1 MWGNLPDIHP
11 PSGHVP
17 VENSPFHQD
26 TAAVSHQ
33 SSSGLFQETMAS
45 EPDQQSSV
53 QQYPGMESPSG
64 VFQTNMPSE
73 QDQQFSLQQY
83 PVMES
88 PSGFFQIN
96 SGSEP
101 VINED
106 NTLGQSMNHP
116 KSIADS
122 MQNDPED
129 LSVAEESPS
138 MQPLHQ
144 DADSV
149 IKQSFSAEQMQP
161 QMQMSS
167 AVANEAFYP
176 SQELGQQ
183 MYNPNLFYDQ
193 QMKADPTQEERV
205 ASEETH
211 QTKEPQFDELQ
222 PWQQPIADPVR
233 EVESSVEEPSNLHPS
248 HDSSAFESS
257 LMPQVNEVPQE
268 QVFLSTGAISE
279 QEKSDMAQNNFLPGY
294 NEANSEPTQ
303 LQEFEITPTK
313 TSEQPAIADD
323 FQNSFDQNNSTTDST
338 QLVPAIVSSRG
349 FSGQSVTPDIS
360 YPSDSVQGLF
370 GNENITSESSHPC
383 ETPQQFIKPEIPGAP
398 DILQDS
404 FHLDNSSANSS
415 NPLELKMPS
424 RESSKQSQTPDIP
437 IEPDS
442 PGDALQAAF
451 LQKQLAGKAPAAS
464 PRTSLWMNGTVLPT
478 PCVLAPAAVVTPVE
492 TPQLHENDQAPTCN
506 KQV

>member
-1 MWGNLPDIHP
+1 MWGNLPDFLP

-26 TAAVSHQ
+26 AAVVSQQ
-33 SSSGLFQETMAS
+33 SSSGLFQATTAS
-45 EPDQQSSV
+45 EPDQQSSL
-53 QQYPGMESPSG
+53 QQLPGVKSPSG

-96 SGSEP
+96 PGSKP

-106 NTLGQSMNHP
+106 NTMGQSMSHL
-116 KSIADS
+116 KSITDS
-122 MQNDPED
+122 MQNDAEN

-138 MQPLHQ
+138 VQPLHQ
-144 DADSV
+144 DPDSV
-149 IKQSFSAEQMQP
+149 IKQSFSVEQMQP
-161 QMQMSS
+161 SKQMPS

-193 QMKADPTQEERV
+193 QMKSDPTQEERV

-211 QTKEPQFDELQ
+211 QTKEPHFDELQ
-222 PWQQPIADPVR
+222 PRQQPIADLAR
-233 EVESSVEEPSNLHPS
+233 EVESFVEEPTNLPPS
-248 HDSSAFESS
+248 HDSLAFESS
-257 LMPQVNEVPQE
+257 LIPQVNELPQE

-279 QEKSDMAQNNFLPGY
+279 QEKSGIAQNNLLPGY
-294 NEANSEPTQ
+294 NMANSEPTQ

-313 TSEQPAIADD
+313 TFEQSAVADD

-338 QLVPAIVSSRG
+338 QLVPASV
-349 FSGQSVTPDIS
+349 QSVTPDTA
-360 YPSDSVQGLF
+360 YPSDSVQEF
-370 GNENITSESSHPC
+370 FRNENITSGSSRPF
-383 ETPQQFIKPEIPGAP
+383 ETPLQFIKPEISGAP

-404 FHLDNSSANSS
+404 FYHENSGANSS

-424 RESSKQSQTPDIP
+424 RESSEQSQTPGISL
-437 IEPDS
+437 EPDS

-451 LQKQLAGKAPAAS
+451 IQKQLAGKAPAAS
-464 PRTSLWMNGTVLPT
+464 PRTSLWVNGTVLPT

-492 TPQLHENDQAPTCN
+492 TPRLRENDQAPTCN

>member
-1 MWGNLPDIHP
+1 MWGNLPDFHP

-26 TAAVSHQ
+26 AAAVSQQ
-33 SSSGLFQETMAS
+33 SSSRLFQATTAS
-45 EPDQQSSV
+45 KPDQQSSV
-53 QQYPGMESPSG
+53 QQLPGVESPSG

-106 NTLGQSMNHP
+106 NTKGQSMSHL
-116 KSIADS
+116 KSITDS
-122 MQNDPED
+122 MQNDPEN
-129 LSVAEESPS
+129 LSVAEESLS
-138 MQPLHQ
+138 VQPLHQ
-144 DADSV
+144 DPDSV
-149 IKQSFSAEQMQP
+149 IKQSFSVEQMQP
-161 QMQMSS
+161 SKQMSS
-167 AVANEAFYP
+167 TVANEAFYP
-176 SQELGQQ
+176 SQELGKQ

-193 QMKADPTQEERV
+193 QMKSDPTQEERV

-211 QTKEPQFDELQ
+211 QTKEPHFDELQ
-222 PWQQPIADPVR
+222 PRQQPIADPAR
-233 EVESSVEEPSNLHPS
+233 EVESFVEEPTNLPPS
-248 HDSSAFESS
+248 HDSLAFESS
-257 LMPQVNEVPQE
+257 PIPQVNELPQE

-279 QEKSDMAQNNFLPGY
+279 QEKSGMAQNNLLPGY
-294 NEANSEPTQ
+294 NMANSEPTQ

-313 TSEQPAIADD
+313 TSEQSAIADD
-323 FQNSFDQNNSTTDST
+323 FQNSFDQNNATTDST
-338 QLVPAIVSSRG
+338 QLVPANVSSRG
-349 FSGQSVTPDIS
+349 FSGQSMTPDTS
-360 YPSDSVQGLF
+360 YPSDSVQEF
-370 GNENITSESSHPC
+370 FRNENITSESSRPS
-383 ETPQQFIKPEIPGAP
+383 ETPQQFIKPEIPSAP

-404 FHLDNSSANSS
+404 FYHDNSSAIPS

-424 RESSKQSQTPDIP
+424 RESSEQSQTPDISL
-437 IEPDS
+437 EPDS

-451 LQKQLAGKAPAAS
+451 IQKQLAGKAPAAS

-492 TPQLHENDQAPTCN
+492 TPRLRENDQAPTCN

>member
-1 MWGNLPDIHP
+1 
-11 PSGHVP
+11 
-17 VENSPFHQD
+17 
-26 TAAVSHQ
+26 
-33 SSSGLFQETMAS
+33 
-45 EPDQQSSV
+45 
-53 QQYPGMESPSG
+53 
-64 VFQTNMPSE
+64 
-73 QDQQFSLQQY
+73 
-83 PVMES
+83 
-88 PSGFFQIN
+88 
-96 SGSEP
+96 
-101 VINED
+101 
-106 NTLGQSMNHP
+106 
-116 KSIADS
+116 
-122 MQNDPED
+122 
-129 LSVAEESPS
+129 
-138 MQPLHQ
+138 
-144 DADSV
+144 
-149 IKQSFSAEQMQP
+149 MQP

-193 QMKADPTQEERV
+193 QMKADPSQEERV
-205 ASEETH
+205 ASEETP
-211 QTKEPQFDELQ
+211 QTKEPHFDELQ

-233 EVESSVEEPSNLHPS
+233 EAESSVEEPSNLHPS

-279 QEKSDMAQNNFLPGY
+279 QEKSDMAQYNFLPGY